1 VSVSSSQV
9 VLSATNL
16 TPGFSC
22 TLERGADLVFGWQA
36 IQSFSPL
43 GFFTNLLDTLPSNG
57 GGAFYRL
64 RIY

>member
-1 VSVSSSQV
+1 M
-9 VLSATNL
+9 
-16 TPGFSC
+16 PGFSC

-43 GFFTNLLDTLPSNG
+43 GFFTNLLDTLPSSG